1 MQEKVNNMKS
11 KVENGEVIIPIL
23 NDEYKVVVTFGTPE
37 RISKVLKSWGHDEHS
52 TIGGVEDRRGA
63 CFYTKG
69 CHPIIA
75 MPRKPKTP
83 TEIGTLAHES
93 VHAVEYIFQ
102 AIQHDGVGEIFAHSV
117 GAVVRGVLK

>member
-1 MQEKVNNMKS
+1 MKREK
-11 KVENGEVIIPIL
+11 IISIL
-23 NDEYKVVVTFGTPE
+23 NDEYKVIFTYGTPE
-37 RISKVLKSWGHDEHS
+37 EIKKVLKSWGHNEHA

-83 TEIGTLAHES
+83 TEIGTLAHEA
-93 VHAVEYIFQ
+93 VHAIEYIFTAVSQ
-102 AIQHDGVGEIFAHSV
+102 EFSGEIFAHSV